1 MMGVQDSEL
10 VQRLITIAPSSSLD
24 DVVQE
29 CYTHEATRNTASAI
43 TSPST
48 SCCATSQY
56 KKTKNQSYKTKV
68 KPPDPPC
75 NSCSWA
81 HSDKQCPASESVCRD
96 CGKRGHWSKMARCP
110 VRNAICRICGQEDH
124 YDQCCA
130 PTKSKF
136 KPKGKQPQANS
147 GSTQHHG
154 NVGSTP
160 GQRNKFIKR
169 VSSASRTKTESPQQ
183 TRVTITHGNVSGYLS
198 MIPNTGADVTL
209 IGLNH
214 LHHLGLSKQVL
225 QPPPQAKRFT
235 ADGSEMSPP
244 LGSFKANVTFADN
257 ATATWIDV
265 HEILPTPLLSYRDC
279 KDLAIISEDF
289 PKPILEVTHANR
301 LHETDV
307 TSPAC
312 SPTTRPST
320 TPPPHTS

>member
-1 MMGVQDSEL
+1 M
-10 VQRLITIAPSSSLD
+10 
-24 DVVQE
+24 
-29 CYTHEATRNTASAI
+29 
-43 TSPST
+43 
-48 SCCATSQY
+48 
-56 KKTKNQSYKTKV
+56 
-68 KPPDPPC
+68 
-75 NSCSWA
+75 
-81 HSDKQCPASESVCRD
+81 
-96 CGKRGHWSKMARCP
+96 
-110 VRNAICRICGQEDH
+110 
-124 YDQCCA
+124 
-130 PTKSKF
+130 
-136 KPKGKQPQANS
+136 
-147 GSTQHHG
+147 
-154 NVGSTP
+154 
-160 GQRNKFIKR
+160 
-169 VSSASRTKTESPQQ
+169 
-183 TRVTITHGNVSGYLS
+183 SGYLS
-198 MIPNTGADVTL
+198 RIPDTGSDVTL

-235 ADGSEMSPP
+235 ADGSEVAPL

-320 TPPPHTS
+320 TPPPHTSSQLPFTTSTTPAQAMEFFLSEFSDVLVTKELYLLLLQTVLFFRVNS